1 MKIRFTD
8 HAKLRCAQR
17 NISEKWLE
25 ARLQTVPFTPSPRNH
40 EMLLDKTNVFVVFHD
55 GSTIR
60 NVITV
65 YLSIELKIEPKQ
77 DVSGH
82 LKDSRVRD
90 MLHKA
95 VGKSKRRGRGKG
107 GRKWR

>member
-8 HAKLRCAQR
+8 HAKMRCAQR

-25 ARLQTVPFTPSPRNH
+25 ARLQTVPFSPSPRNH

-55 GSTIR
+55 GSTFR

-65 YLSIELKIEPKQ
+65 YLSIELRIEPKP

-82 LKDSRVRD
+82 LKDSRVQD
-90 MLHKA
+90 MLYKA
-95 VGKSKRRGRGKG
+95 VGKSKRRGGRNRGKK
-107 GRKWR
+107 RW